1 MLKKRSVEELKF
13 RIMFANGCIHTLLN
27 NPECKTDPRQA
38 SALERYTQQR
48 DKLQAELNE
57 LEQPEPIVIGLKSGE
72 LVGKVPPIGE

>member
-1 MLKKRSVEELKF
+1 MQNNRTAEELKV
-13 RIMFANGCIHTLLN
+13 RIMFANTCIKTLLN
-27 NPECKTDPRQA
+27 DPDCSSDPRSV

-57 LEQPEPIVIGLKSGE
+57 LEPPEPIVIGLKPGE